1 LPAPVPLP
9 RGWEEAQ
16 DYDGKVFYVD
26 HNTQRTSWV
35 DPRDKLTKPLTFS
48 DCIGDELPYGWEQA
62 FDDQVGVYYMDHIN
76 KLTQIEDPRAQWCAE
91 QDRMLKEYLVVAR
104 DALDSRQ
111 EILQVKQQRLAF
123 AQEEFRQLTA
133 WSDKCGSQTSLHSG
147 SSTSSKYD
155 PEILKADIAE
165 MKARVSFP
173 YLYRCVISHAIEIL
187 IDRKMGNGLQGGYQL
202 DEAQAILQELK
213 SIHKAISS
221 GEKEKRQIM
230 QNLAQL
236 KDGFQMNDRHMK
248 LSESHLSLNHLNL
261 SLSRPCL
268 DTGSQTEITGDVSSS
283 FSKYFLNLVCISR
296 LANIQIELA
305 KLEAEACPG
314 AIEAERDRLLLMHEK
329 EELLRDLCQ
338 SRLHKQLPDETQ
350 QCKVERRR
358 LEEELHQALTANS
371 EALTRRLQLQGK
383 RNSLLRQLE
392 EATRQA
398 SYLHSQLKSVQ
409 ISLTN
414 LMARLDNTP
423 RHWYNLLNLHHV
435 QEQEPQISTILAS
448 HSNRQPVVK
457 VSADKETNTDIRML
471 DLLVTRPKELCT
483 SFKRA
488 NAIVRSQTFSSSARN
503 QYVCRLNRSD
513 SDSSPVLQASM
524 KAGRSA
530 HTSLDLELDL
540 QASKAA
546 EERLNDELRSLREL
560 QSRLEYARER
570 DCAHLPTWIREDVR
584 FQHLLEKQR
593 VERMLKKA
601 SKEIFRLRGQSQKVP
616 PQVQFFRYVHKK
628 QT

>member
-1 LPAPVPLP
+1 MRLETAAVMQRKGTREVPLP

-165 MKARVSFP
+165 MKARVCRLKRELESMKQE
-173 YLYRCVISHAIEIL
+173 LYYKQQGFETL
-187 IDRKMGNGLQGGYQL
+187 QEIDRKMGNGLQGGYQL

-268 DTGSQTEITGDVSSS
+268 DTGSQTEITGDCFGTSQMDLAEKV
-283 FSKYFLNLVCISR
+283 KLNLQYDETKRR

-398 SYLHSQLKSVQ
+398 SYLHSQLK
-409 ISLTN
+409 
-414 LMARLDNTP
+414 R
-423 RHWYNLLNLHHV
+423 
-435 QEQEPQISTILAS
+435 
-448 HSNRQPVVK
+448 
-457 VSADKETNTDIRML
+457 
-471 DLLVTRPKELCT
+471 
-483 SFKRA
+483 
-488 NAIVRSQTFSSSARN
+488 
-503 QYVCRLNRSD
+503 
-513 SDSSPVLQASM
+513 
-524 KAGRSA
+524 
-530 HTSLDLELDL
+530 
-540 QASKAA
+540 
-546 EERLNDELRSLREL
+546 
-560 QSRLEYARER
+560 
-570 DCAHLPTWIREDVR
+570 
-584 FQHLLEKQR
+584 
-593 VERMLKKA
+593 
-601 SKEIFRLRGQSQKVP
+601 
-616 PQVQFFRYVHKK
+616 
-628 QT
+628 

>member
-1 LPAPVPLP
+1 MRLETAAVMQRKGTREVPLP

-165 MKARVSFP
+165 MKAR
-173 YLYRCVISHAIEIL
+173 
-187 IDRKMGNGLQGGYQL
+187 
-202 DEAQAILQELK
+202 
-213 SIHKAISS
+213 
-221 GEKEKRQIM
+221 
-230 QNLAQL
+230 NLAQL

-268 DTGSQTEITGDVSSS
+268 DTGSQTEITGDCFGTSQMDLAEKV
-283 FSKYFLNLVCISR
+283 KLNLQYDETKRR

-398 SYLHSQLKSVQ
+398 SYLHSQLK
-409 ISLTN
+409 
-414 LMARLDNTP
+414 R
-423 RHWYNLLNLHHV
+423 
-435 QEQEPQISTILAS
+435 
-448 HSNRQPVVK
+448 
-457 VSADKETNTDIRML
+457 
-471 DLLVTRPKELCT
+471 
-483 SFKRA
+483 
-488 NAIVRSQTFSSSARN
+488 
-503 QYVCRLNRSD
+503 
-513 SDSSPVLQASM
+513 
-524 KAGRSA
+524 
-530 HTSLDLELDL
+530 
-540 QASKAA
+540 
-546 EERLNDELRSLREL
+546 
-560 QSRLEYARER
+560 
-570 DCAHLPTWIREDVR
+570 
-584 FQHLLEKQR
+584 
-593 VERMLKKA
+593 
-601 SKEIFRLRGQSQKVP
+601 
-616 PQVQFFRYVHKK
+616 
-628 QT
+628 